1 MKYIKTSLLLL
12 LIMALASC
20 GPKAISDFD
29 TEALT
34 NEIQQRFDAFVG
46 NMNSLDGQALSDFY
60 SDDERFYWVEDGK
73 VQYANKEALAASLNG
88 LVGMLSSSKMDVLET
103 RVEVTGKSTALFY
116 AEYEQALTMSSGG
129 GFEINGAMT
138 ILMQKEE
145 GVWRFLVGHS
155 STKKERG

>member
-1 MKYIKTSLLLL
+1 MLLLTV
-12 LIMALASC
+12 LASC
-20 GPKAISDFD
+20 GPKATSDFD
-29 TEALT
+29 KKALT

-46 NMNSLDGQALSDFY
+46 NMNSLDGQALLDFY

-88 LVGMLSSSKMDVLET
+88 LVGMLSSSNMNVLET
-103 RVEVTGKSTALFY
+103 RVEVMGESNALFY

-145 GVWRFLVGHS
+145 GVWRFLIGHS